1 MVVRPLDINWARSM
15 VYGSRQ
21 YFGLPMLALGFHAD
35 ETGDCYG
42 NRTRVVRGDLFVF
55 GIPTTWH
62 LCARASD

>member
-1 MVVRPLDINWARSM
+1 M